1 MALEEVTFRNTNG
14 EEISLSNLVNQMI
27 NYYQMKLEVGETRVT
42 DFNEGSEIRNL
53 LEAFAVGIYAL
64 LDEQHEATQIAFI
77 STSHGEF
84 LDRIGESPFI
94 NLPRIDGAEA
104 VGNVTFTLAEAQ
116 STETVIPGDT
126 IIASSDTG
134 LEFVTDDDCIIDIGS
149 LTGEVSVTCLTV
161 GADGNIGSNSIDT
174 IVDNE
179 LDTNL
184 ISVSNSEAFEF
195 GADYEDDEDY
205 RERLLENVRADG
217 FGTMGW
223 YVNLCEAVDG
233 VHDVLLIDDAD
244 YTKKVLVNG
253 TSKPTP
259 DSILL
264 EVLTELTDNG
274 NIVLNHSF
282 TVDKPVYTSVSL
294 AISLDVATEID
305 DDDLQANILAC
316 VNGLMFDRMEYAGL
330 NINEALTRDMIVE
343 ACSMFGDV
351 VSVTSVKA
359 DGSASEMS
367 SVSPATNG
375 VLKLGTVVFTQ
386 SEV

>member
-27 NYYQMKLEVGETRVT
+27 SYYQMKLEVGETRVT

-77 STSHGEF
+77 STSHGGF

-94 NLPRIDGAEA
+94 DLPRISGAEA
-104 VGNVTFTLAEAQ
+104 VGNVTFTLAETQ

-126 IIASSDTG
+126 IVASSDTG

-161 GADGNIGSNSIDT
+161 GADGNIASNSIDT

-184 ISVSNSEAFEF
+184 ITVSNSEAFEF

-244 YTKKVLVNG
+244 YTKKILVNG

-264 EVLTELTDNG
+264 EVLTELTDVG

-282 TVDKPVYTSVSL
+282 TVDRPVYTSVSL
-294 AISLDVATEID
+294 DISLDVATEISD
-305 DDDLQANILAC
+305 DELQENLTSF

-330 NINEALTRDMIVE
+330 NINESLTKDMIVE

-351 VSVTSVKA
+351 VDVTSVKA
-359 DGSASEMS
+359 DGSTSEMT
-367 SVSPATNG
+367 SVSPAVNG

-386 SEV
+386 NEV